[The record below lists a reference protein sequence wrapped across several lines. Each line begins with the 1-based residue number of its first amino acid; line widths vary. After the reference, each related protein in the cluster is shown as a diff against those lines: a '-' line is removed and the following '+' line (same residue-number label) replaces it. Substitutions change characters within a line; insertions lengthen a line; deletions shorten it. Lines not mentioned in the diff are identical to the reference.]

1 MVTLEMWREFA
12 QAVEDHIRD
21 YTIPQYG
28 DYPHDQMSR
37 FTDDDIKTSI
47 ARYENRRGKGARGI
61 AEEMRDC
68 LKIAHYYQCLEIR
81 GGPRVKFWRDFAS
94 MISGY
99 LYCEYQLIG
108 VLASACAHW
117 HKLRK
122 ENHVMQR
129 VRIKRLRSNAT
140 IPTYQLDGSSGFDL
154 AACETVEIPP
164 LQTRA
169 VPLGWAFETP
179 EGLEIQIR
187 PRSGLSLKTPM
198 LVMFGTVDSSY
209 RGEVSAIVR
218 NTSNSEIMVREGDRI
233 AQGILAPVIRAC
245 FKECDD
251 LSETV
256 RGASGFGS
264 TGI

>member
-1 MVTLEMWREFA
+1 
-12 QAVEDHIRD
+12 
-21 YTIPQYG
+21 
-28 DYPHDQMSR
+28 
-37 FTDDDIKTSI
+37 
-47 ARYENRRGKGARGI
+47 
-61 AEEMRDC
+61 
-68 LKIAHYYQCLEIR
+68 
-81 GGPRVKFWRDFAS
+81 
-94 MISGY
+94 
-99 LYCEYQLIG
+99 
-108 VLASACAHW
+108 
-117 HKLRK
+117 
-122 ENHVMQR
+122 MQR
-129 VRIKRLRSNAT
+129 VRIKRMRENAT

-245 FKECDD
+245 FKETDD
-251 LSETV
+251 LSATV

-264 TGI
+264 TGV